1 MATYSAN
8 VTESYSF
15 FPDNLSGSQATV
27 FAVTN
32 SLSNVSYFSLETV
45 PNSSGFY
52 SGSTPSIS
60 GSFSY
65 SSGII
70 NLVKDD
76 YKMAAVVAPGGG
88 SITFTPAVPVTGS
101 QLYVRGT
108 GYKDVTNQ
116 ALATVQTFQAAV
128 LAAGGE
134 VSGNEYTALLTLTQ
148 DLISYNLLPKMKTIY
163 PVVSSQRN
171 LESYTQDFTNAF
183 WDKVGGGVTATASF
197 TTAPDGTLT
206 GNKITEVGGG
216 GVVVHHIHDQTGAY
230 VPVVGQ
236 KYTMSTFIKRPPTNA
251 DQYAQLAFWV
261 AGFGSNAYVNFDI
274 ENVRVG
280 GIGSS
285 ITEYGIQDAGNGWY
299 RLWVSATATAT
310 GSSGWQV
317 CFVSSLS
324 ASRAE
329 PYSVP
334 LGQEESFYIWGA
346 QVEKGGLTAYN
357 PTLSTP
363 DAGFAA
369 AYKMNLVNPAQFSG
383 SFSSGWT
390 FSSTGMTPNGTSAYM
405 DTFLTPSV
413 SLSANNISLTYY
425 SRTDS
430 AYLTSTSIGADSS
443 SPNEYC
449 RLIIRRAADASYVL
463 IGNTTIGLNQYVV
476 TDSRGLFIA
485 NAPNSTTRKLFKNNS
500 TVTPGSQSGLG
511 TNGLSTRTIY
521 VGALHDTTAAE
532 YDNKECAF
540 SSIGDG
546 LTDTDAFY
554 FYQAVQRYQT
564 LLNRQV

>member
-65 SSGII
+65 SSGIN
-70 NLVKDD
+70 NLVNDN
-76 YKMAAVVAPGGG
+76 YKMSAVVAPGGG
-88 SITFTPAVPVTGS
+88 SITFTPAVPITGS

-116 ALATVQTFQAAV
+116 ALATVQSFQAAV

-148 DLISYNLLPKMKTIY
+148 DLISYNLLPKMKAIY

-299 RLWVSATATAT
+299 RLWASATATAT
-310 GSSGWQV
+310 GASGWQV
-317 CFVSSLS
+317 CFISSLL
-324 ASRAE
+324 ASRAQ

-334 LGQEESFYIWGA
+334 LGQEGGFYIWGA
-346 QVEKGGLTAYN
+346 QVEKGVLTSYN
-357 PTLSTP
+357 TTLTTP

-369 AYKMNLVNPAQFSG
+369 AYKMNLANPAQFSG
-383 SFSSGWT
+383 SFTSGWT

-405 DTFLTPSV
+405 DTGLAPNTAMNFNSQSYFIYKTTVQNSGLICEFGVVDAFNNGVNLFLNAGYNTINEFV
-413 SLSANNISLTYY
+413 TNNIFTS
-425 SRTDS
+425 S
-430 AYLTSTSIGADSS
+430 AIAGA
-443 SPNEYC
+443 Y
-449 RLIIRRAADASYVL
+449 I
-463 IGNTTIGLNQYVV
+463 LN
-476 TDSRGLFIA
+476 R
-485 NAPNSTTRKLFKNNS
+485 NNSNDKKLFRNGSLFETKTSAATNYTLFNVFLGVRNNNNS
-500 TVTPGSQSGLG
+500 TQQWFS
-511 TNGLSTRTIY
+511 STQTR
-521 VGALHDTTAAE
+521 
-532 YDNKECAF
+532 F
-540 SSIGDG
+540 FSIGDG